1 MKTPV
6 SPKVTA
12 AALAGLVASILL
24 PNVGLVTPEML
35 SALGSWAPFW
45 YGVGVT
51 AISTLAAFIKND
63 PLRKPDGR
71 HEAGAEV
78 PSDTA

>member
-1 MKTPV
+1 MSTPV
-6 SPKVTA
+6 SPKVLA
-12 AALAGLVASILL
+12 VFIAGLLVSAIA

-51 AISTLAAFIKND
+51 LIATVAGYLKTD
-63 PLRKPDGR
+63 PLRQKPGK
-71 HEAGAEV
+71 HEASE
-78 PSDTA
+78 